1 MLFLIIQKFDR
12 ANQSF
17 HPILLK
23 IQLTVVFNRFEYQD
37 ISFLMFFLINVW
49 G

>member
-1 MLFLIIQKFDR
+1 MLSLIIQKFYR

-23 IQLTVVFNRFEYQD
+23 MQLTVVFSRFEYQD
-37 ISFLMFFLINVW
+37 ISFLMVF
-49 G
+49 